1 MRSAERHLGELE
13 LLDLAL
19 GPGQSGNAHAE
30 GCPDCR
36 RRIEGL
42 AAGHEHLLDLAAFD
56 LEADDAPPP
65 APPASL
71 SALGRRLEEAEGLV
85 QAAEAND
92 DSLAALL
99 AECARRPGFPEVALH
114 AAQIASRLSVR
125 RPQTALD
132 FAGAIRDA
140 LGPANDA
147 AAFRF
152 VLAELKVLESQAQL
166 YVGKTEEACR
176 LALEGLAELEA
187 SGAPLLLLSRARYYA
202 GSALWGSARYG
213 KSLPLLAA
221 ARDGF
226 AEDGQDAWIGRAE
239 AAIGLVHF
247 SEARFRQA
255 LRAFDAALERLDPRV
270 DPGPVEAVQQNRA
283 GVFMNL
289 GRLTE
294 ARTAF
299 GQALELALRAGLS
312 AGATTIRVNL
322 LNLGLDEG
330 SFEEVRSR
338 GEKLVAHC
346 DREGLAV
353 DAYYARLALA
363 EACAALGNYGAVQTL
378 ITVLREHAPAE
389 IRDDPDAAALLG
401 GLDAG
406 DEEVAPRLRRLRRY
420 LCGQDRAE
428 AARRA

>member
-1 MRSAERHLGELE
+1 MLSAERHLGELE
-13 LLDLAL
+13 LLELAL
-19 GPGQSGNAHAE
+19 GPGQPPNAHAE
-30 GCPDCR
+30 ACADCR
-36 RRIEGL
+36 RRIDGL
-42 AAGHEHLLDLAAFD
+42 KAGHAHLLDLATFAV
-56 LEADDAPPP
+56 ERADAPAP

-71 SALGRRLEEAEGLV
+71 SALGRTLEEAEGLV
-85 QAAEAND
+85 RAAEADD

-99 AECARRPGFPEVALH
+99 AESARGPGFPGIALH
-114 AAQIASRLSVR
+114 AAQLASRMTAR
-125 RPQTALD
+125 RPRAALD
-132 FAGAIRDA
+132 FAGAIRGS
-140 LGPANDA
+140 LGTSKDA
-147 AAFRF
+147 ALLRF

-166 YVGKTEEACR
+166 YAGKTEEARR
-176 LALEGLAELEA
+176 LALEGLSELES

-202 GSALWGSARYG
+202 GSALWGCARYEE
-213 KSLPLLAA
+213 SLPLLAA

-226 AEDGQDAWIGRAE
+226 AEDGQDAWIGRSE

-247 SEARFRQA
+247 SQARFRQA
-255 LRAFDAALERLDPRV
+255 LHAFDAALERLDPDV
-270 DPGPVEAVQQNRA
+270 DPGPVESVQQNRA
-283 GVFMNL
+283 GILMNL
-289 GRLTE
+289 GRLAE

-322 LNLGLDEG
+322 LNLGLEEG
-330 SFEEVRSR
+330 SYEEVRSR

-346 DREGLAV
+346 DRESLAV

-363 EACAALGNYGAVQTL
+363 EACAALGSYGAVQAL
-378 ITVLREHAPAE
+378 IAILREHAPPE

-406 DEEVAPRLRRLRRY
+406 DDEVAHRIRRLRRY

>member
-13 LLDLAL
+13 LLELAL
-19 GPGQSGNAHAE
+19 GPGQPGNAHAE
-30 GCPDCR
+30 ACPDCR
-36 RRIEGL
+36 RRIEGFT
-42 AAGHEHLLDLAAFD
+42 AGHEHLLDLDA

-65 APPASL
+65 TPPASL
-71 SALGRRLEEAEGLV
+71 SALGRELEEAEGLV
-85 QAAEAND
+85 RAAEADD

-99 AECARRPGFPEVALH
+99 AESARGPGFPGVALH
-114 AAQIASRLSVR
+114 AAQLASRLTVR
-125 RPQTALD
+125 RPRAALD

-140 LGPANDA
+140 LGPSKDA
-147 AAFRF
+147 ALLRF
-152 VLAELKVLESQAQL
+152 ALAELKVLESQAQL
-166 YVGKTEEACR
+166 YVGRTEDACR
-176 LALEGLAELEA
+176 LALEGLSELEA
-187 SGAPLLLLSRARYYA
+187 SGAPLLLVSRARYYA

-213 KSLPLLAA
+213 ESLPLLAA

-226 AEDGQDAWIGRAE
+226 AEDGQDAWIGRSE

-255 LRAFDAALERLDPRV
+255 LYAFDAALERLDPAV
-270 DPGPVEAVQQNRA
+270 DPGPVASIQQNRA
-283 GVFMNL
+283 GILMNL

-322 LNLGLDEG
+322 LNLGLEEG

-363 EACAALGNYGAVQTL
+363 EACAALGSYGAVQAL
-378 ITVLREHAPAE
+378 IAVLREHAPPE
-389 IRDDPDAAALLG
+389 IRDDPDATALLG

-406 DEEVAPRLRRLRRY
+406 DDEVAHRIRRLRRY

>member
-13 LLDLAL
+13 LLELAL
-19 GPGQSGNAHAE
+19 GPGQPGNAHAE
-30 GCPDCR
+30 TCPECR
-36 RRIEGL
+36 SRIEGL
-42 AAGHEHLLDLAAFD
+42 TAGHEHLLDLDA
-56 LEADDAPPP
+56 LEAGDAPPP

-71 SALGRRLEEAEGLV
+71 SALGRTLEEAEALV
-85 QAAEAND
+85 RAAEAND
-92 DSLAALL
+92 DSLATLL
-99 AECARRPGFPEVALH
+99 AESARHPRFPEVALH
-114 AAQIASRLSVR
+114 ASQLASRLSVR
-125 RPQTALD
+125 RPRTALG
-132 FAGAIRDA
+132 FAGAIRKA
-140 LGPANDA
+140 LGPSKDA
-147 AAFRF
+147 AAHRF
-152 VLAELKVLESQAQL
+152 VLAELKLLESQAQL
-166 YVGKTEEACR
+166 YVGETGEACR
-176 LALEGLAELEA
+176 LALEGLSELDA
-187 SGAPLLLLSRARYYA
+187 CRAPLLFVSRARYYA
-202 GSALWGSARYG
+202 GSALWGSARYEE
-213 KSLPLLAA
+213 SLRLLAA

-255 LRAFDAALERLDPRV
+255 LSAFDAALERLDPNV
-270 DPGPVEAVQQNRA
+270 DPGPAEAVQQNRA
-283 GVFMNL
+283 GIFMNL
-289 GRLTE
+289 GQLNE

-330 SFEEVRSR
+330 SFEDVRSR

-363 EACAALGNYGAVQTL
+363 EACAALGSYGAVQAL
-378 ITVLREHAPAE
+378 IGVLREHAPPE

-401 GLDAG
+401 GLDTG
-406 DEEVAPRLRRLRRY
+406 DDEVAPRIRRLRHY
-420 LCGQDRAE
+420 LCGQGRAE
-428 AARRA
+428 ATRRA

>member
-13 LLDLAL
+13 LLELSLA
-19 GPGQSGNAHAE
+19 PGLPGNSHAVR
-30 GCPDCR
+30 CPECL

-42 AAGHEHLLDLAAFD
+42 TAGHEHLLDLDA
-56 LEADDAPPP
+56 LEENDAPAPT
-65 APPASL
+65 PPASL
-71 SALGRRLEEAEGLV
+71 PALGRTLEEAERLV
-85 QAAEAND
+85 LAAEAND
-92 DSLAALL
+92 DSLGAIL
-99 AECARRPGFPEVALH
+99 AESARGPRFPDIALN
-114 AAQIASRLSVR
+114 AAQLASRLSVR
-125 RPQTALD
+125 RPRTALD
-132 FAGAIRDA
+132 FASAIRNA
-140 LGPANDA
+140 LGPSKDEAVD
-147 AAFRF
+147 RF
-152 VLAELKVLESQAQL
+152 VLAELKLLESQAHL
-166 YVGKTEEACR
+166 YMGETEDACQ
-176 LALEGLAELEA
+176 LALEGLSELET
-187 SGAPLLLLSRARYYA
+187 SGAPLLLVSRGRYYA

-213 KSLPLLAA
+213 ESLPLLAA

-226 AEDGQDAWIGRAE
+226 AEDAQDAWIGRAE

-255 LRAFDAALERLDPRV
+255 LSAFNAALERLDPAV
-270 DPGPVEAVQQNRA
+270 DPGPVESVQQNRA
-283 GVFMNL
+283 GILMNL
-289 GRLTE
+289 GRLAE
-294 ARTAF
+294 ARAAF

-322 LNLGLDEG
+322 LNLGLEEG

-363 EACAALGNYGAVQTL
+363 EACAALGSYGAVQAL
-378 ITVLREHAPAE
+378 IAVLREHAPPE
-389 IRDDPDAAALLG
+389 IRQDPDAAALLG

-406 DEEVAPRLRRLRRY
+406 DDEVAHRIRRLRRY

-428 AARRA
+428 DARRA